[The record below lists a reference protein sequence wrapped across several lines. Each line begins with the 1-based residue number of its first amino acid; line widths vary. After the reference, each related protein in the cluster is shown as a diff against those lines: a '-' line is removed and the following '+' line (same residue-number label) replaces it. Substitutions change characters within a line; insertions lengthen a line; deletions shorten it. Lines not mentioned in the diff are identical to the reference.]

1 MENHSVIC
9 LATSCSQ
16 AENIV
21 EDLRLS
27 LFADENISV
36 LIAHEE
42 TETNEERAMTSGRS
56 LSRTLADLPEV
67 ETIHLPDYGPFIAA
81 GPLVDAIVQEN
92 PDCGIA
98 EGLIR
103 LGIPE
108 EDARH
113 YESRLHDGQI
123 LIAVHSEDSDEV
135 AFAKK
140 IFKAGLVKDICIS
153 SAWSLPCI

>member
-21 EDLRLS
+21 DDLRLS
-27 LFADENISV
+27 QFADETISV

-56 LSRTLADLPEV
+56 FSRSLADLPEV
-67 ETIHLPDYGPFIAA
+67 ETITLPDYGPFLAA
-81 GPLVDAIVQEN
+81 GPLAEAIVRET
-92 PDCGIA
+92 PYCGIA
-98 EGLIR
+98 EGLIS

-108 EDARH
+108 EDARR
-113 YESRLHDGQI
+113 YESHLHDGQI
-123 LIAVHSEDSDEV
+123 LIAVHSGDSDEV

-140 IFKAGLVKDICIS
+140 IFKAGLVQDICIS
-153 SAWSLPCI
+153 SEWSLPCI

>member
-21 EDLRLS
+21 DDLRLS
-27 LFADENISV
+27 QFADENISV

-67 ETIHLPDYGPFIAA
+67 ETITLPDYGAFLAA
-81 GPLVDAIVQEN
+81 GPLAGAILEDI
-92 PDCGIA
+92 PCRGIA

-108 EDARH
+108 DEARR

-135 AFAKK
+135 SFAKK
-140 IFKAGLVKDICIS
+140 IFKAGLVQDICIS
-153 SAWSLPCI
+153 REWSLPCI

>member
-1 MENHSVIC
+1 MDHHSVIC
-9 LATSCSQ
+9 LATSSSQ

-21 EDLRLS
+21 DDLRLS

-67 ETIHLPDYGPFIAA
+67 ETIHLPDYGPFLAA
-81 GPLVDAIVQEN
+81 GPLAGAILHGI
-92 PDCGIA
+92 PACGIA

-108 EDARH
+108 EEARR
-113 YESRLHDGQI
+113 YESHLHDGQI

-135 AFAKK
+135 SFAKK
-140 IFKAGLVKDICIS
+140 IFKAGLVQDICIS
-153 SAWSLPCI
+153 SEWSLPCI